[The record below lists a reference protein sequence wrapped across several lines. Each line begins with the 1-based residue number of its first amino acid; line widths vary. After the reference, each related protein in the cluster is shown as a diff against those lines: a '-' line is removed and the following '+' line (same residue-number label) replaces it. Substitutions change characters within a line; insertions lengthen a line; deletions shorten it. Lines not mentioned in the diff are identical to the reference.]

1 MEKSKYIFGISCVIS
16 ILLLL
21 LSVLVCVGLTILIL
35 SLVNNEKPYKQ
46 SINLISNQTLQLELE
61 TEDCSKNYNLGMKRT
76 FLPLILS
83 ISNPILSKF
92 SVYLHAKS
100 NTSQF
105 NNSCLAPP
113 GDTCNIILDNSKT
126 FFLSIQSTLSTDNNT
141 QSLEVVLTCDS
152 STDPMSIVG
161 AVILA
166 TGVVVGIGLLIFTLI
181 ILFDWCYFQNSA
193 NAIYG

>member
-35 SLVNNEKPYKQ
+35 SLVNNDKPYKQ
-46 SINLISNQTLQLELE
+46 SINLISNQTLQLELK

-92 SVYLHAKS
+92 GVYLHAKS